1 MAILLVLEISD
12 TELLSGIPEYVLL
25 STNIPSTIFYTFDG
39 SDPTTDSEIFIEKLY
54 LPSNSAVTLKARA
67 YSITETSSIL
77 EESFVTNQTGLD
89 NFRLTG
95 REGIN
100 ILKVNEPIVDHLSFD
115 SDGYESQTT
124 SISFIE
130 LDMQASEQKSN
141 GEDISG
147 NTTID
152 FVNLSKRTFL
162 REAPPISDVSSI
174 NFDPRARM
182 IIIDGS
188 TTENFDNQTIRIINR
203 PHGSLDLLSKENII
217 TSSEWQ
223 LNSSGLVR
231 TMINPKTGKM
241 VFYYRDSRENRWI
254 QSIQTT
260 EMKKLNL
267 GNRPGAVKGFV
278 FEWVEY
284 RAQTKIF

>member
-1 MAILLVLEISD
+1 
-12 TELLSGIPEYVLL
+12 
-25 STNIPSTIFYTFDG
+25 
-39 SDPTTDSEIFIEKLY
+39 
-54 LPSNSAVTLKARA
+54 
-67 YSITETSSIL
+67 
-77 EESFVTNQTGLD
+77 
-89 NFRLTG
+89 
-95 REGIN
+95 
-100 ILKVNEPIVDHLSFD
+100 
-115 SDGYESQTT
+115 
-124 SISFIE
+124 
-130 LDMQASEQKSN
+130 
-141 GEDISG
+141 
-147 NTTID
+147 
-152 FVNLSKRTFL
+152 
-162 REAPPISDVSSI
+162 
-174 NFDPRARM
+174 M